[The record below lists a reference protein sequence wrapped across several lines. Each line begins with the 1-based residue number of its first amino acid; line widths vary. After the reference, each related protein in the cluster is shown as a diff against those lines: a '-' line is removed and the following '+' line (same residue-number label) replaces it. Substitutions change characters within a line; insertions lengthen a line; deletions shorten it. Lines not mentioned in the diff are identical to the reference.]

1 MDGAKTSEGI
11 YRNPETDQ
19 ICFVYIDKGSVMLH
33 VLKLAKMVQQYPEKG
48 FMVIHVIS
56 PEVANSYTEESIKA
70 KDTVI
75 KTEFYEMIKD
85 IAIS

>member
-1 MDGAKTSEGI
+1 
-11 YRNPETDQ
+11 
-19 ICFVYIDKGSVMLH
+19 
-33 VLKLAKMVQQYPEKG
+33 
-48 FMVIHVIS
+48 MVIHVIS

-85 IAIS
+85 IANLGNMLDTDKGVNTATLDCLFTPMK